1 MLSFDKI
8 NEDNIVKISEFFK
21 YKISRT
27 NDYTIGSL
35 YMWREFYESSYTIFE
50 GMLIFK
56 VKFLHRIS
64 FTLPVGEGSFSK
76 AIEALREYCVF
87 HGIPFWFC
95 TIPKEGLEILVDKYG
110 GTIPGTPSRDWADY
124 LYNYDDLANMAGRR
138 YSGQRN
144 HINKFN
150 KLYPN
155 HKYHAITADNVN
167 LVIDFLK
174 DYKIKYAKEDT
185 LAQEELDNALEI
197 MPFIDRFKLLG
208 GFITVDDNIV
218 AMSVGGAINDTLYC
232 HIEKA
237 VRDYQGSYQ
246 MIVREFAR
254 HNASEELKYINR
266 EEDVGDE
273 GLRRSKLSYH
283 PVELLDK
290 YCVLMPMK

>member
-1 MLSFDKI
+1 MLSFEKI
-8 NEDNIVKISEFFK
+8 NGDNIVKVSDFLK

-27 NDYTIGSL
+27 NDYSIGSL
-35 YMWREFYESSYTIFE
+35 YMWREFYESSYTIYE

-56 VKFLHRIS
+56 VKYLNRIT
-64 FTLPVGEGSFSK
+64 FTIPVGDGSFSK
-76 AIEALREYCVF
+76 AIEAIKEYCIF
-87 HGIPFWFC
+87 NDIPFWFC
-95 TIPKEGLEILVDKYG
+95 TVPKEGLEILVDEYK

-124 LYNYDDLANMAGRR
+124 LYNYDDLANMAGRK

-155 HKYHAITADNVN
+155 HKYHVITSDNVN
-167 LVIDFLK
+167 LAIDFLQ
-174 DYKIKYAKEDT
+174 DYKIKYAKDDS
-185 LAQEELDNALEI
+185 LAQEELDNTLEI
-197 MPFIDRFKLLG
+197 MPHIDRFKLLG

-218 AMSVGGAINDTLYC
+218 ALSVGEAINDTLYC

-254 HNASEELKYINR
+254 HNACEELKFINR

-273 GLRRSKLSYH
+273 GLRKSKLSYH

-290 YCVLMPMK
+290 YCVLIPMT